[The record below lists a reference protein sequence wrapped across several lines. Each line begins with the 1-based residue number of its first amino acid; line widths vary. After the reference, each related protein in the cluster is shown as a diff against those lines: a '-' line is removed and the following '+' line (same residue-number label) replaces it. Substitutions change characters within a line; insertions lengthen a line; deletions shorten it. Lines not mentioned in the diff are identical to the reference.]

1 MQLQPVVHCDVV
13 ERLGMSKS
21 LFERYMEKAL
31 MLDTQYRMV
40 LNYQNIALILYLYL
54 YISLSLFFTSDSTYL
69 LQIVHIVITD

>member
-21 LFERYMEKAL
+21 LFERYMERAL

-40 LNYQNIALILYLYL
+40 INYQNIALTLYM
-54 YISLSLFFTSDSTYL
+54 LSTNLFNLLFICFKCLERAVLLFF
-69 LQIVHIVITD
+69 I

>member
-21 LFERYMEKAL
+21 LFERHIEKAL

-40 LNYQNIALILYLYL
+40 LHYQNIVLILYL
-54 YISLSLFFTSDSTYL
+54 YISLSQFF
-69 LQIVHIVITD
+69 

>member
-21 LFERYMEKAL
+21 LFERYMERAL

-40 LNYQNIALILYLYL
+40 INDQNIALTLYM
-54 YISLSLFFTSDSTYL
+54 LSTNLFNLLFICFKCLERAVLLFF
-69 LQIVHIVITD
+69 I

>member
-21 LFERYMEKAL
+21 LFERYIEKAL

-40 LNYQNIALILYLYL
+40 LHYHTIAKYCIC
-54 YISLSLFFTSDSTYL
+54 IFLSHSFLDGTYL
-69 LQIVHIVITD
+69 LQVILNNDCIN